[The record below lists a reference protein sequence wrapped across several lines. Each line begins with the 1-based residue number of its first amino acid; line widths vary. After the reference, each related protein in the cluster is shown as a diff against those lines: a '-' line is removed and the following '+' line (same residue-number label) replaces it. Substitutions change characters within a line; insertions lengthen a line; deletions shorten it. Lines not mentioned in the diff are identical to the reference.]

1 MERFK
6 TCATQERVEGS
17 LAKKKATKSDVGGV
31 VAAKKSDFT
40 HSKKRDF
47 ASDVLFE

>member
-1 MERFK
+1 MGPLK
-6 TCATQERVEGS
+6 TCVAQERGEGR
-17 LAKKKATKSDVGGV
+17 LTKEVTKSDVEGG
-31 VAAKKSDFT
+31 VAAKNSDVT